1 MKKNVGNRKE
11 YDEEESGQQGRKEDE
26 ETANILLQINSF
38 YKTQIIESVVKR
50 KEPVSYIFT

>member
-26 ETANILLQINSF
+26 ETANILLQIV
-38 YKTQIIESVVKR
+38 IESVVKR